1 VKKTAEKEEQQTRK
15 QEEQARKAE
24 EKRIRKEE
32 LDVAKERDRAAKEQN
47 RKSKDAKSGRFAG
60 ILGTVGIG
68 AGAGAGIAV
77 TTGEVAAVGGE
88 SEHAVTATAAEPLEA
103 TTSPRS
109 TDVHYLT
116 TVAQPEEASQYSEPV
131 QRVERPVPAAE
142 TAAVEDTTGR
152 ADRAEPTSTSAPTGE
167 PTIAMPKDTTPQA
180 TSTPKGDSKVKT
192 WLKSRFRTSSKAQK
206 DMEDDA
212 KKPGFIGGAALTA
225 AGVGAG
231 AGETG
236 GSPDRAK
243 SDSVREVAM
252 VGRSSTR
259 EIDDLYGSSDKAV
272 SPVQEAADKT
282 VRRSPSISTMSS
294 SEADE
299 EDKNAPRG
307 RLGFKERFLG
317 KSAAEEDQG
326 EKKGEVDEAR
336 DRFDEEKL
344 APPPKLSALAEGGT
358 KSSNSPSSRERS
370 KFKEDL

>member
-1 VKKTAEKEEQQTRK
+1 
-15 QEEQARKAE
+15 
-24 EKRIRKEE
+24 
-32 LDVAKERDRAAKEQN
+32 LDAAKERDRAAKEQN
-47 RKSKDAKSGRFAG
+47 RKSKEAKSGRFAG

-88 SEHAVTATAAEPLEA
+88 SEHAVTATAAGPLEA
-103 TTSPRS
+103 TTSARS
-109 TDVHYLT
+109 TDVHHLT

-142 TAAVEDTTGR
+142 TAAVEDSTGR
-152 ADRAEPTSTSAPTGE
+152 ADRAEPTSTSAPTDE
-167 PTIAMPKDTTPQA
+167 PTIAMPEDTTPQA
-180 TSTPKGDSKVKT
+180 PSAPKGDSKVKT

-243 SDSVREVAM
+243 RDSVREVAM

-259 EIDDLYGSSDKAV
+259 QIDDLYGSSDKAA
-272 SPVQEAADKT
+272 SPAQEAADKT
-282 VRRSPSISTMSS
+282 VRRSPSISTVSS
-294 SEADE
+294 SDANE

-317 KSAAEEDQG
+317 KSAAEEDPA

-344 APPPKLSALAEGGT
+344 APLPKLSALAEGGT